1 LPDGEFH
8 KYGGDDSLKKILI
21 VDDDPDL
28 QEGQKVFLEGQ
39 GYEVLTAGGAEEG
52 LEVLKRVVPNLI
64 LVDLMMEHYD
74 AGFVFCAKVRKNPD
88 LADVPIIMQT
98 GARDKLGFTPE
109 SYDEKARS
117 WMKADQILTKP
128 VPLEDLLKTI
138 QQYLVE

>member
-1 LPDGEFH
+1 M
-8 KYGGDDSLKKILI
+8 KKILI

-28 QEGQKVFLEGQ
+28 QEGQKVFLEGH
-39 GYEVLTAGGAEEG
+39 GYEVLTAGGMEEG
-52 LEVLKRVVPNLI
+52 MEVLKSTAPDLI

-74 AGFVFCAKVRKNPD
+74 AGFVFCAKVRENSE
-88 LADVPIIMQT
+88 LAEVPIIMQT
-98 GARDKLGFTPE
+98 SARDKLGFTPD

-138 QQYLVE
+138 EQYLAG

>member
-1 LPDGEFH
+1 M
-8 KYGGDDSLKKILI
+8 KKILI

-39 GYEVLTAGGAEEG
+39 GYEVLTASGADEG
-52 LEVLKRVVPNLI
+52 MEVLQHTTPNLI

-74 AGFVFCAKVRKNPD
+74 AGFVFCAKVRENPD

-98 GARDKLGFTPE
+98 SAHEKLGFSPE
-109 SYDEKARS
+109 SYGEKARS

-128 VPLEDLLKTI
+128 VPLDALLEIIKH
-138 QQYLVE
+138 YLAE

>member
-1 LPDGEFH
+1 M
-8 KYGGDDSLKKILI
+8 KKILI

-28 QEGQKVFLEGQ
+28 QEGQKVFLEGR

-52 LEVLKRVVPNLI
+52 LEVLKRFTPNLI

-74 AGFVFCAKVRKNPD
+74 AGFVFCAKVRENPE
-88 LADVPIIMQT
+88 LAEVPIIMQT
-98 GARDKLGFTPE
+98 SAPDKLGFSPDA
-109 SYDEKARS
+109 YDEKARS

-138 QQYLVE
+138 EQYLAG

>member
-1 LPDGEFH
+1 M
-8 KYGGDDSLKKILI
+8 KKILI

-28 QEGQKVFLEGQ
+28 QEGQKAFLEGK

-52 LEVLKRVVPNLI
+52 LEVLERVTPNLI

-74 AGFVFCAKVRKNPD
+74 AGFVFCAKVRENPE
-88 LADVPIIMQT
+88 LAEVPIIMQT
-98 GARDKLGFTPE
+98 SARDKLGFSPE

-128 VPLEDLLKTI
+128 VSLEDLLKTI
-138 QQYLVE
+138 EQFLAG

>member
-1 LPDGEFH
+1 
-8 KYGGDDSLKKILI
+8 LKKILI

-28 QEGQKVFLEGQ
+28 QAGQKAFLEGK
-39 GYEVLTAGGAEEG
+39 GYEVLTAGGMEEG
-52 LEVLKRVVPNLI
+52 LEVLKRTTPDLI

-74 AGFVFCAKVRKNPD
+74 AGFVFSAKVRERSE

-98 GARDKLGFTPE
+98 SAREKLGFTPD

-138 QQYLVE
+138 EQYLAG